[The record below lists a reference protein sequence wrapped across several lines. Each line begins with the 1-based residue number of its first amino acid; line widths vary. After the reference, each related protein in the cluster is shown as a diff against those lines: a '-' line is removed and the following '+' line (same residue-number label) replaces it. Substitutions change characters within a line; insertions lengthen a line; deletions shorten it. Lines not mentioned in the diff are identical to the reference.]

1 MISPLRSLGLLLCG
15 FTLGVMACGTVL
27 GRYTVTTA
35 GAGGPPA
42 LIHAYRLDRFTG
54 QVIGMGGIST
64 AYGTKEI
71 DAWNASSE
79 PANPYLDLRPKAS
92 FDWSDVAPKEK

>member
-1 MISPLRSLGLLLCG
+1 MNTKLILSLVAGFLLG
-15 FTLGVMACGTVL
+15 AACAVAVL

-54 QVIGMGGIST
+54 QVIGMGGMGSIRG
-64 AYGTKEI
+64 AQEI
-71 DAWNASSE
+71 DRWTAH
-79 PANPYLDLRPKAS
+79 P
-92 FDWSDVAPKEK
+92 

>member
-1 MISPLRSLGLLLCG
+1 MNPKPLLCAFLG
-15 FTLGVMACGTVL
+15 FLLGAACAVAVL

-54 QVIGMGGIST
+54 QVIGMGGMGSIRG
-64 AYGTKEI
+64 AQQI
-71 DAWNASSE
+71 DRWNATDE
-79 PANPYLDLRPKAS
+79 PANPYLDLRP
-92 FDWSDVAPKEK
+92 AP

>member
-1 MISPLRSLGLLLCG
+1 MKTIIPSLLAGFLLG
-15 FTLGVMACGTVL
+15 AACAVAVL

-71 DAWNASSE
+71 DAWNASGD
-79 PANPYLDLRPKAS
+79 AYLNLHPVR
-92 FDWSDVAPKEK
+92 